1 MNAFRSDL
9 ADIALAGAVLAPHY
23 SRALARGCGALA
35 TFVRPRP
42 DATSEPVSELLPGET
57 FEVLEYAGG
66 WAWGYCQADR
76 VVGYVEAIAL
86 AAPTVPT
93 HIVCEKSAPVA
104 PDSNIT
110 SPVIASLP
118 MGSRLHGSECG
129 ACLTTE
135 YGCVSLSHLRPIG
148 EHDGDP
154 VAAAERLLGA
164 PFRAGGRSAAGI
176 DGPGLVQ
183 LALALAGIEAP
194 RFADAQRELGEI
206 VPPGAPRARGD
217 LVLQDDGAGLMIDD
231 LMAIHVGR
239 TAGRVAVAP
248 AAELEAH
255 GTVFRRIG

>member
-104 PDSNIT
+104 PDSNMT

-129 ACLTTE
+129 ACLTT
-135 YGCVSLSHLRPIG
+135 
-148 EHDGDP
+148 
-154 VAAAERLLGA
+154 
-164 PFRAGGRSAAGI
+164 
-176 DGPGLVQ
+176 
-183 LALALAGIEAP
+183 
-194 RFADAQRELGEI
+194 
-206 VPPGAPRARGD
+206 
-217 LVLQDDGAGLMIDD
+217 
-231 LMAIHVGR
+231 
-239 TAGRVAVAP
+239 
-248 AAELEAH
+248 
-255 GTVFRRIG
+255 